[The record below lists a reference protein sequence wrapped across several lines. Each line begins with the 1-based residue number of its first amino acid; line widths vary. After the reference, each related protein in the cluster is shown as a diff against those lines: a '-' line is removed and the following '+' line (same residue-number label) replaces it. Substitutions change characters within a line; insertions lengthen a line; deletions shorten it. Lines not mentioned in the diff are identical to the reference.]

1 MDLFLQHSTRKGTVK
16 LARVTVAKFG
26 GSALGIDGILIPK
39 VIDRIK
45 QIIDQNTKVVAV
57 FSAPVI
63 DYEKRASSMTDVAIH
78 IGKSYAS
85 SNPVE
90 IEVFRQV
97 YEQIAAKYLSN
108 KKYYNEFIHNLENF
122 NRQVIISLKQAAEN
136 RRFVDV
142 IRSRTLAYSGEI
154 TMSYLMDYVMRSFGI
169 RSDHVDIERWPIIT
183 DDNFE
188 AANFMLGE
196 SRHNSSHLIDLVE
209 HNEVVAIGGFI
220 GRTIDGL
227 ETTYERG
234 GSDRTAADTAILLH
248 DHYKTKIDFEKDNA
262 VLSADPRIVKDNLQY
277 VKYLSYN
284 EARLAGMFGMKILD
298 PVAIRAMDGSNLDIA
313 IVITDMTNPSNITII
328 QQDITT
334 AAMTD
339 NQEEYNNNLV
349 KIVTGRRNCAIVR
362 MESIAASYI
371 IASLEKDKQYHDFVK
386 LSPYRIDHAEI
397 TRILFLDADYVRRPE
412 RHFRAYDPKVEI
424 VYERGVVT
432 LIGDLMWRMPKIAS
446 VASST
451 VGEHDINI
459 LNLDAQEETSRI
471 LIIVEDKGSNVGD
484 AVKAIHAKR
493 TKIHNSSSIRT

>member
-1 MDLFLQHSTRKGTVK
+1 LTL
-16 LARVTVAKFG
+16 VTIAKFG
-26 GSALGIDGILIPK
+26 GSALGVDGILIPK

-57 FSAPVI
+57 FSAPLI
-63 DYEKRASSMTDVAIH
+63 DYEKKVSSMTDVALR
-78 IGKSYAS
+78 IGRNYAS

-97 YEQIAAKYLSN
+97 YEQIAAKYISD
-108 KKYYNEFIHNLENF
+108 KKYYNEFIQHLVKF
-122 NRQVIISLKQAAEN
+122 NQQVIISLKQAAEN

-142 IRSRTLAYSGEI
+142 VRSRTLAYSGEI
-154 TMSYLMDYVMRSFGI
+154 TTSYLMDYVMRSHGI
-169 RSDHVDIERWPIIT
+169 KSDHVDIQRWPIIT

-188 AANFMLGE
+188 AANFMFGE
-196 SRHNSSHLIDLVE
+196 SRHNCSHLIDLVE
-209 HNEVVAIGGFI
+209 HNEVVSIGGFI
-220 GRTIDGL
+220 GKTVDGL

-248 DHYKTKIDFEKDNA
+248 DQYETKIDFEKDNV

-298 PVAIRAMDGSNLDIA
+298 PVAIREIADSNLDIP
-313 IVITDMTNPSNITII
+313 IVITDMKAPSNFTII
-328 QQDITT
+328 QKDITT
-334 AAMTD
+334 TASMAD
-339 NQEEYNNNLV
+339 NQEEYNNNNLV

-371 IASLEKDKQYHDFVK
+371 IASLEKDKQYHEFVK
-386 LSPYRIDHAEI
+386 LSPYRIDRAEI
-397 TRILFLDADYVRRPE
+397 TRLLFLDADYVRRHE

-432 LIGDLMWRMPKIAS
+432 LIGDLMWRIPKIAS
-446 VASST
+446 AASST

-471 LIIVEDKGSNVGD
+471 LIIVEDKGTNVGD
-484 AVKAIHAKR
+484 AVKAIHVKR
-493 TKIHNSSSIRT
+493 IKVNNTNIT